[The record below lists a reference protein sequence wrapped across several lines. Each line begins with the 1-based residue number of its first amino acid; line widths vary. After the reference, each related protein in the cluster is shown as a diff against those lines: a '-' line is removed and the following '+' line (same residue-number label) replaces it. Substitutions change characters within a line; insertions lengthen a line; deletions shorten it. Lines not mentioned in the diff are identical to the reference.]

1 MSWRQQLLAGS
12 DFDAIKTEEQAAR
25 AGILER
31 ANRLADFRRSHDAF
45 LSSRNSPARALTVI
59 ENRVSNVLYEDWAQH
74 RGEPGV
80 PSNDEAR
87 KRLIMAALEGSEE
100 YRHIREQ
107 CLQAEWELANLQEA
121 YEDVRRQR
129 NALLV
134 AWWQRIVVLAP
145 DIDLGEII
153 VGG

>member
-1 MSWRQQLLAGS
+1 M
-12 DFDAIKTEEQAAR
+12 
-25 AGILER
+25 
-31 ANRLADFRRSHDAF
+31 
-45 LSSRNSPARALTVI
+45 I
-59 ENRVSNVLYEDWAQH
+59 ENHISQVLYEDWAQH

-87 KRLIMAALEGSEE
+87 KRVIAAALEGSDD
-100 YRHIREQ
+100 YRQIREQ

-121 YEDVRRQR
+121 YEDARRQR
-129 NALLV
+129 SALLV

-145 DIDLGEII
+145 DIDLGEMV